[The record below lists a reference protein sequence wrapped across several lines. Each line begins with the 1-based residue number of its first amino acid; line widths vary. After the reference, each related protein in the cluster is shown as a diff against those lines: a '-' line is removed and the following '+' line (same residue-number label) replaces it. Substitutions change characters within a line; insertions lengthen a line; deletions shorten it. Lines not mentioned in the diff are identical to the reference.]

1 MHLTTYNEGMTTR
14 RRAIKQLCLGLASTT
29 MIMPRS
35 LLAQTAAPALNPL
48 KIPALDTGVRSAD
61 ARTFDLTLQAG
72 TTEFFPDQQT
82 ATLGI
87 NGSYLGPT
95 LRFSRYEKVAMFVK
109 NQLSEDSSLHWH
121 GFHLPPT
128 EDGGP
133 HQPVASGATWHPS
146 FQVLQYGGTYW
157 YHSHVLHRS
166 GEQVYK
172 GLAGMIIVDDEE
184 QPEELPNEYGVD
196 DIPIILQDRRFGADG
211 QLRYRN
217 RYEDIV
223 MGMMGD
229 TIIVNGTLS
238 PEFRPTTRLVRFR
251 ILNGANARSFRIALS
266 DSRVFQQIASDGGLL
281 ERPVALTSLLLAPAE
296 RAEIVVAFAPG
307 ESVSLV
313 SQGRPYTPSTQP
325 GAMDDMLRRMNS
337 EQFELI
343 NLNCESN
350 LRDAG
355 AVPDSLASIYRLPEQ
370 AATNV
375 RSFRLS
381 MGAGM
386 RSGEDRGPG
395 TGQRNGAGGGFGG
408 GNYFINGRMMATDF
422 INERIE
428 LNTTEIWEIYN
439 ASPMMHPFH
448 VHNGQFQLLDR
459 NGNPPPANEMGWKDT
474 VRVNSGETL
483 RLIMR
488 FTDYVDEDNPYM
500 YHCHILEHEDLGM
513 MGQFVLV

>member
-1 MHLTTYNEGMTTR
+1 MTTR
-14 RRAIKQLCLGLASTT
+14 RRVIKQLCLGLAGTT
-29 MIMPRS
+29 MALPQS
-35 LLAQTAAPALNPL
+35 LLAQQPSQALNPL
-48 KIPALDTGVRSAD
+48 KIPALDLGASAGSG
-61 ARTFDLTLQAG
+61 RQFDLAIQSG
-72 TTEFFPDQQT
+72 TTEFFPGTQT

-95 LRFSRYEKVAMFVK
+95 LRFNRYETVAMSVS
-109 NQLSEDSSLHWH
+109 NQLTEETSLHWH

-133 HQPVASGATWHPS
+133 HQPIASGDTWHPG

-157 YHSHVLHRS
+157 YHSHVLHKS

-184 QPEELPNEYGVD
+184 QPKELPNEYGVD
-196 DIPIILQDRRFGADG
+196 DIPIILQDRRFNADG

-229 TIIVNGTLS
+229 TILVNGTLS
-238 PEFRPTTRLVRFR
+238 PEFRPATHLVRFR
-251 ILNGANARSFRIALS
+251 ILNGANARSFRVALS
-266 DSRVFQQIASDGGLL
+266 DNREFQQIASDGGLL
-281 ERPVALTSLLLAPAE
+281 KSPVALTSLLLAPAE
-296 RAEIVVAFAPG
+296 RAEIVVAFTPG
-307 ESVSLV
+307 ESVNLISL
-313 SQGRPYTPSTQP
+313 GRPYTPSTQP
-325 GAMDDMLRRMNS
+325 GAMDDMLRRINS
-337 EQFELI
+337 EPFKLLS
-343 NLNCESN
+343 LNCEAS
-350 LRDAG
+350 LRDSG

-375 RSFRLS
+375 RKFRLS

-428 LNTTEIWEIYN
+428 LNSTEIWEIHN

-448 VHNGQFQLLDR
+448 IHNGQFQLLDR
-459 NGNPPPANEMGWKDT
+459 NGSPPAANEMGWKDT
-474 VRVNSGETL
+474 VRVNAGETL

-488 FTDYVDEDNPYM
+488 FTDYVDENNPYM